1 MIDVEGLTQTYL
13 QLLGRPV
20 YTRPDTHDGY
30 TFQDAEGLFHVP
42 PRWMPKPR
50 TVLDLGANIGLVS
63 AHYKEVLWPEA
74 RVLCVEMDEGN
85 CEMHTLNAPGYE
97 LVHAAVSD
105 QSGVGFYDT
114 TEETNRYHLDG
125 VGGQEVELVTMPEL
139 ISELGGRVDFC
150 KMDIEGG
157 EWRLFSA
164 AETWAD
170 DVACLLVELH
180 APGVLEDAQAALRG
194 AGYEVARSWLHPDA
208 LFCFKADMPKAWREW

>member
-1 MIDVEGLTQTYL
+1 MIDAEELTVTYL
-13 QLLGRPV
+13 RLLGRNV
-20 YTRPDTHDGY
+20 YTRPDTHDGF

-42 PRWMPKPR
+42 PRWMPKPE

-97 LVHAAVSD
+97 LVHAAVAAD
-105 QSGVGFYDT
+105 SGIGFYDP
-114 TEETNRYHLDG
+114 TEQTNRYRLDL

-139 ISELGGRVDFC
+139 ISEMGDRVDFC

-157 EWRLFSA
+157 EWALFSVLD
-164 AETWAD
+164 TWAD

-180 APGVLEDAQAALRG
+180 GGGLLEDAQDLLR
-194 AGYEVARSWLHPDA
+194 ASGYEVARSWLHPDA
-208 LFCFKADMPKAWREW
+208 LFAFHADMPRVWREW